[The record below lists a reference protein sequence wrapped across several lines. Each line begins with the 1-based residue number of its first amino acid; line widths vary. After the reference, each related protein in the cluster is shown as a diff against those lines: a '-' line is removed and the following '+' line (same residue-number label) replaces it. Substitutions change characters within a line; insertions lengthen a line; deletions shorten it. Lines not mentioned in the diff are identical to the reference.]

1 MDTIVNEIARL
12 KKKNEG
18 KQIKAV
24 NGLEKLLKWLF
35 LASFV
40 LLVLAQALLTDPS
53 IRNLVNKEAVDGIAL
68 ENVVYL
74 VEQYKVEIRLKDT
87 AYCPELRVLINGD
100 EVGNFSSDTMLLNLK
115 DGDVVELDASRLL
128 LSINVQISGVS
139 GNIEELLGKSFTVSG
154 GIVKIAGV

>member
-1 MDTIVNEIARL
+1 MDTIVNEIVKS
-12 KKKNEG
+12 KKENEG

-24 NGLEKLLKWLF
+24 NGLEKLLKWSF
-35 LASFV
+35 LASFI

-74 VEQYKVEIRLKDT
+74 VEQYKVELRLKDI

-100 EVGNFSSDTMLLNLK
+100 EVGNFSTDTMLLYLK